1 MKDGD
6 EMKMRAALLKSFSG
20 PAGIHVVEVP
30 VPEPRHG
37 EVLVKV
43 ICSPVNPS
51 DVLYCSGLYG
61 VAPELPVVPG
71 FEGCGVVVKSG
82 GGLMANRL
90 VGKRVAGAVQ
100 GGQGFWAE
108 YVILKA
114 TEALS
119 MPHHVTDESAASA
132 FVNPLTAVA
141 LAQPVIKG
149 VHKAMIHSAGA
160 SQLGRM
166 LIRLSRRH
174 DFPLINIVHREAL
187 VSELKAAG
195 AVHVLDSSKPDF
207 KSALTSLA
215 GELQATWAADAV
227 AGEMTGVLASC
238 MPQGSTI
245 AVYGVLS
252 GLESKVNPGDLIF
265 RGQTVTGYW
274 LSGEFK
280 DRSPLGLL
288 RTGLLLR
295 KASQLLSSDLQSMAQ
310 AHVKLEE
317 MSAKLPELLKSASK
331 GKIYVR
337 PGA

>member
-1 MKDGD
+1 
-6 EMKMRAALLKSFSG
+6 MKMRAALLESFAG
-20 PAGIHVVEVP
+20 PASVRIVEMP
-30 VPEPRHG
+30 VPQPRHG
-37 EVLVKV
+37 EILVKV
-43 ICSPVNPS
+43 TCSPVNPS

-61 VAPELPVVPG
+61 TPPELPVVPG

-82 GGLMANRL
+82 GGVMANRL

-100 GGQGFWAE
+100 SGRGFWAE

-114 TEALS
+114 MEAL
-119 MPHHVTDESAASA
+119 PIPQHVTDESAASA

-166 LIRLSRRH
+166 LIRLARRYN
-174 DFPLINIVHREAL
+174 FPLINIVHRDSL
-187 VSELKAAG
+187 VAELKAAG
-195 AVHVLDSSKPDF
+195 AVHILDSSRADF
-207 KSALTSLA
+207 KEALAVLA
-215 GELQATWAADAV
+215 RELHATWAADAV
-227 AGEMTGVLASC
+227 AGEMTGILASA
-238 MPQGSTI
+238 MPEGSTI

-252 GLESKVNPGDLIF
+252 GNESKVNPADLIF

-280 DRSPLGLL
+280 DRSPLGFL

-295 KASQLLSSDLQSMAQ
+295 KASQLLSSDLQSTAQ
-310 AHVKLEE
+310 AHVKLGE
-317 MSAKLPELLKSASK
+317 MAVKLPDLLKSASK
-331 GKIYVR
+331 GKIYIR
-337 PGA
+337 PMG